1 MNETCLNPAKKL
13 LSETSLLTSKIRL
26 STSTET
32 GTSLVVS
39 NVCVFDWPT

>member
-13 LSETSLLTSKIRL
+13 LSEASLLTSKSRL

-32 GTSLVVS
+32 GTSLVVR
-39 NVCVFDWPT
+39 NVFVFDWPT